1 MSVNKVIIVG
11 RIGKDP
17 EVRHLESGKSVASF
31 SVATSERYKDKNG
44 NKKENTEW
52 FNVVLWSPLSEVAEK
67 YLKKGDQVY
76 IEGKL
81 STRSYEAKDGGK
93 RYITEVV
100 GRELVMLGGG
110 VKTSELE
117 SKPKEADVESNG
129 GDDKDDLPF

>member
-31 SVATSERYKDKNG
+31 SVATSERYKDKNS
-44 NKKENTEW
+44 NKKESTEW

-129 GDDKDDLPF
+129 GDDVDDLPF

>member
-117 SKPKEADVESNG
+117 SKPKEADVESD
-129 GDDKDDLPF
+129 GDDGDSLPF